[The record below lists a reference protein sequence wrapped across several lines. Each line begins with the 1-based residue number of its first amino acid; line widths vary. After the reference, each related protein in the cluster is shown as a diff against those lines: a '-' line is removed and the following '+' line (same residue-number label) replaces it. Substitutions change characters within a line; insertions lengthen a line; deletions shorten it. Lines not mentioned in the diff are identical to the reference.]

1 MHDNIKNALSTM
13 QQEKEYNTKQSSI
26 KKSIWIPQFK
36 IGNKKDQSDLRS
48 EEQIKN
54 FKVKEGEQNDPPIFV

>member
-13 QQEKEYNTKQSSI
+13 QQEKEYNTKQSGS

-36 IGNKKDQSDLRS
+36 IGDKKDQADLRS
-48 EEQIKN
+48 EE
-54 FKVKEGEQNDPPIFV
+54 

>member
-36 IGNKKDQSDLRS
+36 IGDKKDQSDLRS

-54 FKVKEGEQNDPPIFV
+54 FKVMNKGRK